1 MLGTAGKGRG
11 LECARASA
19 ELENEIKPDK
29 ILINTMSAFVGTQLD
44 EDIKTGAFMPATEK
58 ENLEEE
64 REFLSGLELPECYFW
79 AVHPL
84 DSVKIEGVLKDE
96 KKQMLDRLS
105 WSIDHVNE
113 SMINR
118 TSRVGTL

>member
-1 MLGTAGKGRG
+1 MYARTDNIASKSDDDLKALKEAGVDDLYIGV
-11 LECARASA
+11 
-19 ELENEIKPDK
+19 
-29 ILINTMSAFVGTQLD
+29 MSAFVGTQLD
-44 EDIKTGAFMPATEK
+44 EDIKTGAFIPATEK
-58 ENLEEE
+58 ENLDEE

-105 WSIDHVNE
+105 WSIDHVDE
-113 SMINR
+113 SAINR
-118 TSRVGTL
+118 TSKVGTL